1 MLTTAQYQALKTYI
15 ASVPAYD
22 ALPKN
27 SDSADTIA
35 KDMNKAVVPAY
46 IVWKT
51 EVPKNDVGKAFVAS
65 ALAAITSGNN
75 DKLANFAA
83 WNETVNPSRLDQ
95 RAFFDDIFSVAAG
108 ASTRA
113 ALLVLWK
120 RSANA
125 TEKLFATGN
134 GADATPSTMVFEGT
148 ISYQDVEQAWNS

>member
-15 ASVPAYD
+15 ASVPAY
-22 ALPKN
+22 ASLPQSSGN
-27 SDSADTIA
+27 ADIIA
-35 KDMNKAVVPAY
+35 QDMNKVVSPAY

-51 EVPKNDVGKAFVAS
+51 SVPRNEVGKAFVAT
-65 ALAAITSGNN
+65 ALDAITAGNN

-83 WNETVNPSRLDQ
+83 WNDTVNPSRSDQ
-95 RAFFDDIFSVAAG
+95 RAFFDQVFSVAAG

-113 ALLVLWK
+113 ALLALWK

-134 GADATPSTMVFEGT
+134 GADATPSTMIFEGN